1 MTARPGGDGQQWP
14 PVTVI
19 LPTRNRPELVRE
31 SISAVVGQ
39 TYPGP
44 IECLVVH
51 DQEDPDHE
59 LTKLGRQHRDV
70 AVTTNACTPG
80 LAGSRNHG
88 VQNTMGEFVA
98 SCDDDDVWHDTK
110 LARQMTRMLAEPDLL
125 VIGAGI
131 RLLMPSGKVVDW
143 PGDRPVV
150 TNQDLVRSRRK
161 ELHSSTLVM
170 RRRAFDLA
178 GGYDEKL
185 PNSYAEDYE
194 WLLRVSEHGRIGVVT
209 EPLADIR
216 KGGHS
221 FYAGRASVTADAL
234 EYLLRRHPELR
245 GSRRGY
251 ARVLGQIAF
260 ARATLGQRAQARQWA
275 VRALRVYPLAPHAA
289 VAAMYSCLAL
299 DPKWAMKGARVVGR
313 GIS

>member
-1 MTARPGGDGQQWP
+1 M
-14 PVTVI
+14 TVI

-59 LTKLGRQHRDV
+59 LTALGRQHRDV
-70 AVTTNACTPG
+70 AVTTNAGTPG

-88 VQNTMGEFVA
+88 VQNTTGEFIA
-98 SCDDDDVWHDTK
+98 SCDDDDVWHPTK

-125 VIGAGI
+125 VLGAGI

-216 KGGHS
+216 KGAHS

-245 GSRRGY
+245 GSRRGLR
-251 ARVLGQIAF
+251 AGAGTDRIRSRHSRSTSPGPALG
-260 ARATLGQRAQARQWA
+260 RTCP
-275 VRALRVYPLAPHAA
+275 RVYPLAPHAA
-289 VAAMYSCLAL
+289 VAAVYSCLAL
-299 DPKWAMKGARVVGR
+299 DPKWATKGARVVGR